1 MRRRLSVSADH
12 ANSAQNSS
20 KAHRSNDSHHLHT
33 GNGGPIHPPSIAY
46 SGASTTPQQKMVV
59 QALINNRIKNKL
71 PINSGLSLD
80 VVESDPATQRAVCA
94 LVEIAH
100 ESLDIISWSLSELLE
115 RLAKQIDADGQM
127 TTEALQ
133 SQLFIL
139 KILSVCMTSRWN
151 HRHEQDETRPSRAGK
166 PQNGSNTPSHVE
178 SPVPSSSQPSRRFRQ
193 PSTEF
198 SSSTPPPWTESYP
211 LDDNCA
217 RYILSVMVLYLRQ
230 TAAPEARLMSSSNLA
245 PDASLHDFESV
256 DLPTE
261 SSAFDDYTGKNGP
274 LLPPHISHGPKP
286 ILKLK
291 NSAASF
297 QSAGSANS
305 AHWQLGRTF
314 QFEKTHMALVKSA
327 LALNLL
333 ISKFAGR
340 IVYHLSAS
348 NWLVVFHRI
357 RQKIHFLAST
367 AEDNPDT
374 IDLQLMTHSAMDR
387 ARLVQVL
394 HELSSLLVNMK
405 RQAQAAVAIPLR
417 MAIWNWIEMCPQE
430 YNEAV
435 RSRGRLEGA
444 PERVFDLLHS
454 ANEPGRER
462 ALWPT
467 LTVLACLAAER
478 LSPDYQVDV
487 ESRSA
492 NIHSYKSSHRK
503 DIRFVEDL
511 LRHANTTS
519 KLADVSFVCAIDMCR
534 AGFRISPEGEMP
546 LRHIAA
552 DISHEVKLTLQKSP
566 GQKPSWDSCEEI
578 DVATYAEA
586 LVAVFRFLSEEESI
600 SLFMD
605 CLEPERS
612 DAVKICAIKAAT
624 TLAIEAPRLPWQQ
637 SLEKLQNDIA
647 PRLRDIYKAASVRLS
662 EYDSDGTIRRA
673 ASRPK
678 AKRFTSETLIDKDLM
693 LLSILALWRAS
704 PDYYITNIGQ
714 SHMEGWLSVSARIRD
729 SDVDTAVKISAA
741 TSNQHLIDIYFKM
754 PPNDPYYETIE
765 GWMKHS
771 LPMWL
776 IAIAKRLLLTRLDP
790 DTQRLWMHIAHQI
803 IECYHRKSEGNHAHG
818 VQFSEERVPAF
829 AMSEIAFL
837 VSLTSVNSDVSQ
849 LAAQGLRLIA
859 QAERQSEAPVNHG
872 LTEEERSKR
881 NPIYEQLGDPSVIIV
896 GRVQE
901 QKRVRKLLRLVANSS
916 PINIAVWEECFY
928 RWSALSEFVV
938 QHPLAAAAAF
948 DDAHL
953 SKQEQLMSLEDKFI
967 QWKNLTLF
975 LAAFG
980 GVTVQETHD
989 PGALAAAIPPDF
1001 LLDDMR
1007 TLRDPADLV
1016 TIFIEFLTGALID
1029 DVVRVR
1035 EVAREALGS
1044 ELSPRLFSKLF
1055 KHLDEITRN
1064 ITDGAG
1070 SEFKD
1075 EYGLFLD
1082 QLISVLKS
1090 LVENAQMPPDEAL
1103 SVDLGSILYVLVGFI
1118 SRFSDPV
1125 SYRIRVKF
1133 CALCESIC
1141 HRTDTLTLRK
1151 DDLSRNRIVDVV
1163 MDWFQDPLANT
1174 DPEAVQFQYELNT
1187 ASLRTVVKLLERLK
1201 LQPID
1206 NNSNDGDDFGH
1217 VVSRLFI
1224 RYSHVLLRAL
1234 DICRSDPIVS
1244 SRLQISSGTILIRL
1258 KSSDSTSDV
1267 PSLQKKMQA
1276 SQKEADIRDMVITG
1290 LSHLVISNSE
1300 NAVKH
1305 CIASAYDSD
1314 MRKRTIFVHVFARVL
1329 GQGTKFEAQGNPELQ
1344 ARRDQ
1349 LRELVKGSDMV
1360 LAMVIC
1366 ECCPANEV
1374 DMMISVL
1381 MNIFDTRASLVA
1393 LLKTMIDREI
1403 AHTTCEV
1410 DLFRGNSTCTRFLSA
1425 FARIHGYNY
1434 LRGLIVPLI
1443 KTMTSMPPGHAY
1455 DLDPTKASRDKLEQN
1470 QKNVKLV
1477 ALSFLDI
1484 ISSSVPALP
1493 PMIREV
1499 CAHLAKSVYQVW
1511 PDSKFAALGAF
1522 IFLRF
1527 ISPAIVA
1534 PEIVDVAVPRDDGGV
1549 IRRGLMVIAK
1559 IMQNLANNIFF
1570 AKEAHMVCLN
1580 EFLGV
1585 NITSITRYL
1594 SEVNKFSSTAV
1605 DEESTEWLGTTADD
1619 TDTIV
1624 LHRFLDKHADK
1635 IGKELLSY
1643 AKLNACGEEDASTAN
1658 AKRAWDH
1665 LCNLLVELSEVP
1677 EVPRFSQLPR
1687 SEHRE
1692 FIDLMNRCAHR
1703 SIESVQ
1709 DIFVAADV
1717 PLDLPA
1723 VFVLRVCQIDVEA
1736 LDIEL
1741 LMYHS
1746 LKTLLSPAYENRKF
1760 EVVLDC
1766 TSFTSTSEIPAQWLT
1781 TCSQLIP
1788 IDIRSRFQT
1797 SYVLNPNSLTQ
1808 KYLRRMYNIS
1818 SGTMLASGVRACSS
1832 VAELLQYVPQES
1844 LTVLRYPTSLEEES
1858 STVYTEVTMR
1868 QAHEMRI
1875 PVTMEVAETH
1885 VRVTS
1890 IRAAV
1895 ISPNLSCKST
1905 EIISLA
1911 DVSDAYNVSTGLD
1924 PYEFII
1930 RRSKQ
1935 GVTSYFSSPQRD
1947 GIVKSIRA
1955 AKSQLRDTRY
1965 FSMDRFPRFSNISA
1979 TLLHVGMLNIDS
1991 EDEGLRGAAYDL
2003 LGALCSYL
2011 NYDKSPIIASK
2022 AGIIPGDISTFAIG
2036 LSDRLA
2042 GFVPKLTLD
2051 FISVISA
2058 GMDKANAAQRITC
2071 LQYMSPWVKNLA
2083 QFCIPTNSLYE
2094 HSGARLR
2101 DCIRSLIDLTISDLE
2116 ISSMVHK
2123 YIWVE
2128 IGRQE
2133 STLVFIVLEELIR
2146 AASDGGIGSRRC
2158 ETVARTTAALS
2169 SINVRGRIF
2178 SKLRKVLG
2186 KTSLKPSKTLPENV
2200 HWNEIATLTRF
2211 ALVAS
2216 NHSKQAAYDQLYIPD
2231 IFHIVTLIAGTGQTI
2246 VRKSLYGVI
2255 MNFLQSMYLARAEDP
2270 SAPDLR
2276 NLIDEL
2282 VKVENLMLFGLTRQS
2297 STSEYFNYDP
2307 PNDNAVIDSQE
2318 ALTRLL
2324 VRVMEVTSGS
2334 RGLLNIW
2341 RARWMSLATS
2351 TAFQLPAAI
2360 QCRAFLVLGT
2370 LAASDVDDDLVYQML
2385 VAFKTALGQSTGS
2398 DTMTV
2403 VCMLRCICKVVPSL
2417 TEGSRYL
2424 CQIFWLAVALLQS
2437 SYIAF
2442 YSDAAELMRATVET
2456 LEKHGAFEGS
2466 SIPNVLLDGRVSLE
2480 DTVCQLDHLL
2490 CLSFDSSF
2498 SFTLA
2503 AIIFKGV
2510 RRNHLKS
2517 SAELVL
2523 RSLLSV
2529 TARCD
2534 NQTADGPPSGL
2545 CPDALGYFIALIPFS
2560 TTHKSYVQLLQ
2571 DCKGEEFLPAP
2582 NSSHQND
2589 FVPRVSVD
2597 LLSLTDSTSALLT
2610 VSFVSTML
2618 TTAQGDDAETEILY
2632 NLLADIGAMHP
2643 ESVSMIYDTLQDRI
2657 KDAFANSSNAAIIR
2671 AVTGIFR
2678 NAQDS
2683 LRLGSIHSMSAST
2696 LNTVDESS
2704 PAQSLKQKL
2713 EELAMDGLTTNFH
2726 FLVPNQSHWGKIAAW
2741 ISDLVLKI
2749 VGLE

>member
-1 MRRRLSVSADH
+1 MPIRRLSVSAEH
-12 ANSAQNSS
+12 GNSAQSS
-20 KAHRSNDSHHLHT
+20 NRAHRSHDSHHMLT
-33 GNGGPIHPPSIAY
+33 GNGGSIHPPSIAY

-71 PINSGLSLD
+71 PIHSGLSLD
-80 VVESDPATQRAVCA
+80 IVESDPATQRAVCA

-100 ESLDIISWSLSELLE
+100 DSLDIIAWSLSELLE

-151 HRHEQDETRPSRAGK
+151 HRHEQDDTRSSRGPK
-166 PQNGSNTPSHVE
+166 PQNGSQAPGHVE
-178 SPVPSSSQPSRRFRQ
+178 SPMPSSSQQGKKIRQ
-193 PSTEF
+193 ASTEF
-198 SSSTPPPWTESYP
+198 SSSTPPPWSEAYP

-261 SSAFDDYTGKNGP
+261 SSAFDDYTGNNGP
-274 LLPPHISHGPKP
+274 LLPPHISHGSKP
-286 ILKLK
+286 ILKLR
-291 NSAASF
+291 NSSASF
-297 QSAGSANS
+297 QSGASVTSG
-305 AHWQLGRTF
+305 HWQLGRTF
-314 QFEKTHMALVKSA
+314 QFERTHMALVKSA

-357 RQKIHFLAST
+357 RQKIHFLANT
-367 AEDNPDT
+367 TEDNPDT

-387 ARLVQVL
+387 VRLVQVL

-405 RQAQAAVAIPLR
+405 RQAQTAVAIPLR

-478 LSPDYQVDV
+478 LSPDYQIDV
-487 ESRSA
+487 ESRST
-492 NIHSYKSSHRK
+492 NFSTHKSSHRR

-511 LRHANTTS
+511 LRHSNTNS
-519 KLADVSFVCAIDMCR
+519 KLSDVSFVCAIDMCR
-534 AGFRISPEGEMP
+534 AGFRISPDGEMP

-552 DISHEVKLTLQKSP
+552 DISHEIKSTLQKSP
-566 GQKPSWDSCEEI
+566 GQKPFWDSFDEI

-586 LVAVFRFLSEEESI
+586 LVAVFRFLPEEESI
-600 SLFMD
+600 SLFLD

-624 TLAIEAPRLPWQQ
+624 TLSTETPRVPWQQ
-637 SLEKLQNDIA
+637 SLEKLQFAIS
-647 PRLRDIYKAASVRLS
+647 PRLRCIYKNSSMRLS
-662 EYDSDGTIRRA
+662 EYDSDGAIRRA

-693 LLSILALWRAS
+693 LLSILALLRAS
-704 PDYYITNIGQ
+704 PDYYIANIEDTDV
-714 SHMEGWLSVSARIRD
+714 EGWDSISARVHD
-729 SDVDTAVKISAA
+729 SDTDTAVKISAA
-741 TSNQHLIDIYFKM
+741 TSHQHLTDLFFKM
-754 PPNDPYYETIE
+754 PPTDPYYKMIE
-765 GWMKHS
+765 GWMKNAMPMS
-771 LPMWL
+771 LMC
-776 IAIAKRLLLTRLDP
+776 IAKRLLLTRLDP
-790 DTQRLWMHIAHQI
+790 DSQRLWIHVAHQLV
-803 IECYHRKSEGNHAHG
+803 ECYHRKSEDNHAHG
-818 VQFSEERVPAF
+818 MQFDKDRVPAF
-829 AMSEIAFL
+829 AMCEIAFL
-837 VSLTSVNSDVSQ
+837 VSLTSVSSDVSQ

-859 QAERQSEAPVNHG
+859 QAERQPGAPVNHG

-896 GRVQE
+896 GRVRE
-901 QKRVRKLLRLVANSS
+901 QRRVRKLLRLVANSS

-928 RWSALSEFVV
+928 RWSALSEFIV
-938 QHPLAAAAAF
+938 QNPLAAAAAF
-948 DDAHL
+948 DDSHL
-953 SKQEQLMSLEDKFI
+953 SKHEQLMSIEDKFI

-980 GVTVQETHD
+980 GVTVQEKHD
-989 PGALAAAIPPDF
+989 PGALTAVIPPEF

-1007 TLRDPADLV
+1007 SLRDPADLV
-1016 TIFIEFLTGALID
+1016 ALFIEFLTNALID

-1055 KHLDEITRN
+1055 RHLDEITRN
-1064 ITDGAG
+1064 ITAGAG
-1070 SEFKD
+1070 PEFKD

-1103 SVDLGSILYVLVGFI
+1103 SIDLGSILHILVGFI
-1118 SRFSDPV
+1118 SRFNDPV
-1125 SYRIRVKF
+1125 SHRIRVKF
-1133 CALCESIC
+1133 CALCDSIC

-1151 DDLSRNRIVDVV
+1151 DDLSRNRIIDIV
-1163 MDWFQDPLANT
+1163 MDWFQDPTSNI
-1174 DPEAVQFQYELNT
+1174 DPEAVQFQYELNF

-1206 NNSNDGDDFGH
+1206 NNSNDNDDSGH

-1224 RYSHVLLRAL
+1224 RYSHGLLRAL
-1234 DICRSDPIVS
+1234 DICQSDPIMP
-1244 SRLQISSGTILIRL
+1244 
-1258 KSSDSTSDV
+1258 DSTSDV

-1276 SQKEADIRDMVITG
+1276 SQKEADIRDLVITG
-1290 LSHLVISNSE
+1290 LSHLVTSNSE

-1305 CIASAYDSD
+1305 CIASAYDGD
-1314 MRKRTIFVHVFARVL
+1314 MRKRTIFVNVFARVL

-1403 AHTTCEV
+1403 AHTSSEV

-1443 KTMTSMPPGHAY
+1443 KTMTSMPAGHAY
-1455 DLDPTKASRDKLEQN
+1455 DLDPAKANRDKLEQN
-1470 QKNVKLV
+1470 RRNVELV

-1484 ISSSVPALP
+1484 ITSSVPALP

-1511 PDSKFAALGAF
+1511 PESKFAALGAF

-1534 PEIVDVAVPRDDGGV
+1534 PEIVDVTVPRDDGGV

-1559 IMQNLANNIFF
+1559 VMQNLANNILF
-1570 AKEAHMVCLN
+1570 AKEAHMLCLN

-1585 NITSITRYL
+1585 NIKSITRYL
-1594 SEVNKFSSTAV
+1594 SEVNKFSSTAI

-1643 AKLNACGEEDASTAN
+1643 AKLNASGEEDASTAN
-1658 AKRAWDH
+1658 AKSAWEH
-1665 LCNLLVELSEVP
+1665 LCNLLVELQEVP
-1677 EVPRFSQLPR
+1677 EVPRFSKLPR
-1687 SEHRE
+1687 TEHRE

-1746 LKTLLSPAYENRKF
+1746 LKTLLSPAYEDRKF

-1788 IDIRSRFQT
+1788 IDIRRRFLT
-1797 SYVLNPNSLTQ
+1797 SYILNPNSLTQ

-1818 SGTMLASGVRACSS
+1818 SGTMLSSGVRACSS
-1832 VAELLQYVPQES
+1832 IAELLQYVPQES
-1844 LTVLRYPTSLEEES
+1844 LTALRYPTSLEEEGI
-1858 STVYTEVTMR
+1858 TGYTEVTMR
-1868 QAHEMRI
+1868 QAHEMRM
-1875 PVTMEVAETH
+1875 PVTMEVADTH

-1895 ISPNLSCKST
+1895 ISPNLNCKST

-1947 GIVKSIRA
+1947 NIVKSIRA

-1965 FSMDRFPRFSNISA
+1965 LRMDRFPRFSNISA

-2011 NYDKSPIIASK
+2011 NYDKNPIIVSK
-2022 AGIIPGDISTFAIG
+2022 AGIIPGEISTFVIG

-2042 GFVPKLTLD
+2042 GFAPKLTLD

-2058 GMDKANAAQRITC
+2058 GMDKATAAQRITC

-2083 QFCIPTNSLYE
+2083 KFCNPTSSLYE

-2116 ISSMVHK
+2116 INSMIHRH
-2123 YIWVE
+2123 IWVE
-2128 IGRQE
+2128 ISRQD
-2133 STLVFIVLEELIR
+2133 STLVYIVLEELIR

-2158 ETVARTTAALS
+2158 ETIARSTAALS

-2178 SKLRKVLG
+2178 SKLRKALG

-2200 HWNEIATLTRF
+2200 HWNEIATLARF

-2231 IFHIVTLIAGTGQTI
+2231 IFHIVTLIAGTGQTL
-2246 VRKSLYGVI
+2246 VRKSLYGII
-2255 MNFLQSMYLARAEDP
+2255 MNFLQSVYLMRAEDA
-2270 SAPDLR
+2270 SAPELR
-2276 NLIDEL
+2276 LLIDEL
-2282 VKVENLMLFGLTRQS
+2282 IKVDNLTLFGLTRQS
-2297 STSEYFNYDP
+2297 CTSEYCSYDP
-2307 PNDNAVIDSQE
+2307 PNDKAVIDSQE
-2318 ALTRLL
+2318 SLTRLL

-2351 TAFQLPAAI
+2351 TAFQLPAVI
-2360 QCRAFLVLGT
+2360 QSRAFLVLGT
-2370 LAASDVDDDLVYQML
+2370 LATSDVDDDLVYQML
-2385 VAFKTALGQSTGS
+2385 VAFKNALGQSTES
-2398 DTMTV
+2398 DTIAV

-2437 SYIAF
+2437 SYTAF

-2456 LEKHGAFEGS
+2456 LEKHGAFQGS

-2510 RRNHLKS
+2510 RHNHLRS

-2534 NQTADGPPSGL
+2534 NQSEYGSASGL
-2545 CPDALGYFIALIPFS
+2545 CPDALGYFIALLPFC
-2560 TTHKSYVQLLQ
+2560 TTHEAYVQLLQ

-2582 NSSHQND
+2582 NSSRSRQNVL
-2589 FVPRVSVD
+2589 VPRVSVE

-2610 VSFVSTML
+2610 VSFASTLL

-2632 NLLADIGAMHP
+2632 DLLADIGVAHP
-2643 ESVSMIYDTLQDRI
+2643 ESISIIYDILQDRI

-2671 AVTGIFR
+2671 AVTSIFR

-2683 LRLGSIHSMSAST
+2683 LRLGSINSMSVST
-2696 LNTVDESS
+2696 LSTVDEGS

-2713 EELAMDGLTTNFH
+2713 EDLGMDGLTTSFQ
-2726 FLVPNQSHWGKIAAW
+2726 FLAPNRVHWSKIAAW

>member
-1 MRRRLSVSADH
+1 MPIRRLSVSAEH
-12 ANSAQNSS
+12 GNQVQSS
-20 KAHRSNDSHHLHT
+20 NRAHRSNDSHHILT

-46 SGASTTPQQKMVV
+46 SGASTTPQQRMVV

-100 ESLDIISWSLSELLE
+100 DSLDIIAWSLSELLE
-115 RLAKQIDADGQM
+115 RLAKQVDADGQM

-151 HRHEQDETRPSRAGK
+151 HRHEQDDARSSRAAK
-166 PQNGSNTPSHVE
+166 PQNGSQASGHVE
-178 SPVPSSSQPSRRFRQ
+178 SPLPTSSQQGKKIRQ
-193 PSTEF
+193 ASTEF
-198 SSSTPPPWTESYP
+198 SSSTPPPWTEAYP

-261 SSAFDDYTGKNGP
+261 SSAFDDYTGNNGP

-291 NSAASF
+291 NSSASF
-297 QSAGSANS
+297 QSTASATS
-305 AHWQLGRTF
+305 GHWQLGRTF
-314 QFEKTHMALVKSA
+314 QFERTHMALVKSA

-340 IVYHLSAS
+340 I
-348 NWLVVFHRI
+348 
-357 RQKIHFLAST
+357 KIHFLANT
-367 AEDNPDT
+367 TEDNPDT

-405 RQAQAAVAIPLR
+405 RQAQTAVAIPLR

-444 PERVFDLLHS
+444 PER
-454 ANEPGRER
+454 PGRER

-487 ESRSA
+487 ESRST
-492 NIHSYKSSHRK
+492 NFSTHKSSHRK
-503 DIRFVEDL
+503 DIRFIEDL
-511 LRHANTTS
+511 LRHSNTNS
-519 KLADVSFVCAIDMCR
+519 KLSDVSFVCVIDMCR
-534 AGFRISPEGEMP
+534 AGFRISPDGEMP

-552 DISHEVKLTLQKSP
+552 DISHEIKSTLQKSP
-566 GQKPSWDSCEEI
+566 GQKPFWDSFDEI

-586 LVAVFRFLSEEESI
+586 LVAVFRFLPEEESI
-600 SLFMD
+600 SLFLD

-624 TLAIEAPRLPWQQ
+624 TLSIEALRVPWQQ
-637 SLEKLQNDIA
+637 SLEKLQNAIS
-647 PRLRDIYKAASVRLS
+647 PRLRCIYKTSSMRLS
-662 EYDSDGTIRRA
+662 EYDSDGAIRRA

-693 LLSILALWRAS
+693 LLAILALLRAS
-704 PDYYITNIGQ
+704 PDYYIANIGDTDV
-714 SHMEGWLSVSARIRD
+714 EGWDSISARVRD
-729 SDVDTAVKISAA
+729 SDTDTAVKISAA
-741 TSNQHLIDIYFKM
+741 TSHQHLTDLFFKM
-754 PPNDPYYETIE
+754 PPNDPYYKLIE
-765 GWMKHS
+765 GWMKRAMPMS
-771 LPMWL
+771 LMS
-776 IAIAKRLLLTRLDP
+776 IAKRLLLTRLDP
-790 DTQRLWMHIAHQI
+790 DSQRLWIHVAHQLV
-803 IECYHRKSEGNHAHG
+803 ECYHRKSEDNHARG
-818 VQFSEERVPAF
+818 MQFDKDRVPAF

-837 VSLTSVNSDVSQ
+837 VSLTSVSSDVSQ

-859 QAERQSEAPVNHG
+859 QAERQPGAPVNHG

-881 NPIYEQLGDPSVIIV
+881 NPIYEQLGDPCVIIV
-896 GRVQE
+896 GRVRE

-916 PINIAVWEECFY
+916 PINIAVWEECYY

-938 QHPLAAAAAF
+938 PSPLAAAAAF
-948 DDAHL
+948 DDSHL
-953 SKQEQLMSLEDKFI
+953 SKHEQLMSLEDKFI
-967 QWKNLTLF
+967 QWRNLTLF

-980 GVTVQETHD
+980 GVTAQEKHD
-989 PGALAAAIPPDF
+989 PGALSAAIPPEF

-1016 TIFIEFLTGALID
+1016 TIFIESLTGALVD

-1055 KHLDEITRN
+1055 RHLDEITRN

-1070 SEFKD
+1070 LEFKD

-1103 SVDLGSILYVLVGFI
+1103 SIDLGSILHILVAFI

-1133 CALCESIC
+1133 CALCDSIC

-1151 DDLSRNRIVDVV
+1151 DDLSRNRIIDIV
-1163 MDWFQDPLANT
+1163 MDWFQDPTSNT
-1174 DPEAVQFQYELNT
+1174 DPEAVQFQYELNF

-1206 NNSNDGDDFGH
+1206 NNSNDGDDSGH
-1217 VVSRLFI
+1217 AVSRLFI

-1234 DICRSDPIVS
+1234 DICQSDPIVAES
-1244 SRLQISSGTILIRL
+1244 IS
-1258 KSSDSTSDV
+1258 DA

-1276 SQKEADIRDMVITG
+1276 SQREADIRDLVITG

-1305 CIASAYDSD
+1305 CITSAYDGD

-1403 AHTTCEV
+1403 THTNSEV

-1443 KTMTSMPPGHAY
+1443 KTMTSMPAGHAY
-1455 DLDPTKASRDKLEQN
+1455 DLDPAKANRDKLEQN
-1470 QKNVKLV
+1470 QRNVELV

-1511 PDSKFAALGAF
+1511 PESKFAALGAF

-1534 PEIVDVAVPRDDGGV
+1534 PEIVDVTVPRDDGGV

-1559 IMQNLANNIFF
+1559 VMQNLANNIFF
-1570 AKEAHMVCLN
+1570 AKEAHMLCLN
-1580 EFLGV
+1580 DFLGV

-1643 AKLNACGEEDASTAN
+1643 AKLNASGEEDASTVN

-1665 LCNLLVELSEVP
+1665 LCNLLVELQEVP
-1677 EVPRFSQLPR
+1677 EVPRFSTLPR

-1717 PLDLPA
+1717 ALDLPA

-1788 IDIRSRFQT
+1788 IDIRHRFLT
-1797 SYVLNPNSLTQ
+1797 SYILNPNSLTQ

-1818 SGTMLASGVRACSS
+1818 SGTMLSSGVRACSS

-1844 LTVLRYPTSLEEES
+1844 LTALRYPTSLEEEA
-1858 STVYTEVTMR
+1858 STGYTEVTMR
-1868 QAHEMRI
+1868 QAHEMRM
-1875 PVTMEVAETH
+1875 PVTMEVAETY

-1895 ISPNLSCKST
+1895 ISPNLNCKST
-1905 EIISLA
+1905 EIVSLA
-1911 DVSDAYNVSTGLD
+1911 DVSDAYNVSTGID

-1947 GIVKSIRA
+1947 SIVKSIRA

-1965 FSMDRFPRFSNISA
+1965 FRMDRFPRFSNISA

-1991 EDEGLRGAAYDL
+1991 EDEELRGAAYDL
-2003 LGALCSYL
+2003 LGALCTYL
-2011 NYDKSPIIASK
+2011 NYDKNPIIVSK
-2022 AGIIPGDISTFAIG
+2022 AGIIPGDISTFVIG

-2042 GFVPKLTLD
+2042 GFAPKLTLD

-2083 QFCIPTNSLYE
+2083 NFCNPTNSLYE

-2101 DCIRSLIDLTISDLE
+2101 DCVRSLIDLTISDLE

-2133 STLVFIVLEELIR
+2133 STLVYIVLEELIR

-2158 ETVARTTAALS
+2158 ETIARTTAALS

-2200 HWNEIATLTRF
+2200 HWNEIATLARF

-2231 IFHIVTLIAGTGQTI
+2231 IFHIVTLIAGTGQML

-2255 MNFLQSMYLARAEDP
+2255 MNFLQSVYLARAEDP
-2270 SAPDLR
+2270 SAPELR
-2276 NLIDEL
+2276 LLIDEL
-2282 VKVENLMLFGLTRQS
+2282 IKVENLTLFGLTRQS
-2297 STSEYFNYDP
+2297 CTSEYCNYDP
-2307 PNDNAVIDSQE
+2307 PNDKAMIDSQE
-2318 ALTRLL
+2318 SLTRLL

-2360 QCRAFLVLGT
+2360 QSRAFLVLGT
-2370 LAASDVDDDLVYQML
+2370 LATSDVDDDLVYQML
-2385 VAFKTALGQSTGS
+2385 VAFKNALGQSTES
-2398 DTMTV
+2398 DTMAV

-2437 SYIAF
+2437 SYTAF

-2466 SIPNVLLDGRVSLE
+2466 SIPNVLLDGRVLLE

-2510 RRNHLKS
+2510 RHNHLRS

-2534 NQTADGPPSGL
+2534 SQTEDGPVSGL
-2545 CPDALGYFIALIPFS
+2545 CPDALGYFIALLPFC
-2560 TTHKSYVQLLQ
+2560 TTHEAYVQLLE

-2582 NSSHQND
+2582 NSSRSRQND
-2589 FVPRVSVD
+2589 FVPRVSVE

-2610 VSFVSTML
+2610 VSFASTLL

-2632 NLLADIGAMHP
+2632 NLLADIGATHP
-2643 ESVSMIYDTLQDRI
+2643 ESVSMMQLFESYDILQDRI

-2671 AVTGIFR
+2671 AVTSIFR

-2683 LRLGSIHSMSAST
+2683 LRLGSMHSMSVST
-2696 LNTVDESS
+2696 LSTVNEGN

-2713 EELAMDGLTTNFH
+2713 EELGMDGLTTSFQ
-2726 FLVPNQSHWGKIAAW
+2726 FLAPNRSHWSKIAAW

>member
-1 MRRRLSVSADH
+1 MPIRRLSVSAEH
-12 ANSAQNSS
+12 ANPPQSLNRT
-20 KAHRSNDSHHLHT
+20 HRSNDSHHILT

-46 SGASTTPQQKMVV
+46 SGASTTPQQKVVV

-80 VVESDPATQRAVCA
+80 IVESDPATQRAVCA

-100 ESLDIISWSLSELLE
+100 DSLDIIAWSLSELLE
-115 RLAKQIDADGQM
+115 RLAKQVDADGQM

-151 HRHEQDETRPSRAGK
+151 HRHEQDDARSSRTGK
-166 PQNGSNTPSHVE
+166 PQNGSQASGHVE
-178 SPVPSSSQPSRRFRQ
+178 SPLPSSSQQGKKIRQ
-193 PSTEF
+193 ASTEF
-198 SSSTPPPWTESYP
+198 SSSTPPPWTEAYP

-261 SSAFDDYTGKNGP
+261 SSAFDDYTGNTGP

-291 NSAASF
+291 NSSASF
-297 QSAGSANS
+297 QSAVSATS
-305 AHWQLGRTF
+305 GHWQLGRTF
-314 QFEKTHMALVKSA
+314 QFERTHMALVKSA

-357 RQKIHFLAST
+357 RQKIHFLANT
-367 AEDNPDT
+367 TEDNPDT

-405 RQAQAAVAIPLR
+405 RQAQTAVAIPLR

-430 YNEAV
+430 FNEAV

-478 LSPDYQVDV
+478 LSPDYQIDV
-487 ESRSA
+487 ESRST
-492 NIHSYKSSHRK
+492 NFSTHKSSHRK

-511 LRHANTTS
+511 LRHSNTNS
-519 KLADVSFVCAIDMCR
+519 KLADVSFVCAIDMCK
-534 AGFRISPEGEMP
+534 AGFRISPDGEMP

-552 DISHEVKLTLQKSP
+552 DISHEIKSTLQKSP
-566 GQKPSWDSCEEI
+566 GQKPFWDSFDEI

-600 SLFMD
+600 SLFLD

-624 TLAIEAPRLPWQQ
+624 TLSIEAPRLPWQQ
-637 SLEKLQNDIA
+637 SLEKLQIA
-647 PRLRDIYKAASVRLS
+647 ISPRLRCIYKTASVRLS
-662 EYDSDGTIRRA
+662 EYDSDGAIRRA

-693 LLSILALWRAS
+693 LLSILALLRAS
-704 PDYYITNIGQ
+704 PDYYIANT
-714 SHMEGWLSVSARIRD
+714 EDLDLDGWVAISARVRD
-729 SDVDTAVKISAA
+729 SDTDTAVKISAA
-741 TSNQHLIDIYFKM
+741 TSHQHLTDLFFKM
-754 PPNDPYYETIE
+754 PPNDPYYSLIE
-765 GWMKHS
+765 GWMKSSMPMS
-771 LPMWL
+771 LMC
-776 IAIAKRLLLTRLDP
+776 IAKRLLLTRLDP
-790 DTQRLWMHIAHQI
+790 DSQRLWIHVAHQLV
-803 IECYHRKSEGNHAHG
+803 ECYHRKSEDNHARG
-818 VQFSEERVPAF
+818 MQFDKNRVPAF

-837 VSLTSVNSDVSQ
+837 VSLTSVSSDVSQ

-859 QAERQSEAPVNHG
+859 QAERQPGAPVNDG

-896 GRVQE
+896 GRVRE

-938 QHPLAAAAAF
+938 QNPLAAAAAF
-948 DDAHL
+948 DDSHL
-953 SKQEQLMSLEDKFI
+953 SKHEQLMSLEDKFI
-967 QWKNLTLF
+967 QWRNLTLF

-980 GVTVQETHD
+980 GVTAQEKHD
-989 PGALAAAIPPDF
+989 PGALTAAIPAEF

-1007 TLRDPADLV
+1007 ALRDPADLV

-1064 ITDGAG
+1064 ITAGAG
-1070 SEFKD
+1070 LEFKD

-1103 SVDLGSILYVLVGFI
+1103 SIDLGSILHVLVGFI

-1133 CALCESIC
+1133 CALCDSIC
-1141 HRTDTLTLRK
+1141 QRTDTLTLRK
-1151 DDLSRNRIVDVV
+1151 DDLSRNRIIDIV
-1163 MDWFQDPLANT
+1163 MDWFQDPLSNIDFDAI
-1174 DPEAVQFQYELNT
+1174 QFQYELNF
-1187 ASLRTVVKLLERLK
+1187 ASLRSVVKLLERLK

-1206 NNSNDGDDFGH
+1206 NNSNDTDDLGH
-1217 VVSRLFI
+1217 AVSRLFI

-1234 DICRSDPIVS
+1234 DICQSDPIV
-1244 SRLQISSGTILIRL
+1244 L
-1258 KSSDSTSDV
+1258 DSTSDV

-1276 SQKEADIRDMVITG
+1276 SQREADIRDLVITG

-1305 CIASAYDSD
+1305 CIASAYDGD
-1314 MRKRTIFVHVFARVL
+1314 IRKRTIFVHVFARVL

-1366 ECCPANEV
+1366 ECCPASEV

-1403 AHTTCEV
+1403 AHTTSEV

-1443 KTMTSMPPGHAY
+1443 KTMTSMPAGHAY
-1455 DLDPTKASRDKLEQN
+1455 DLDPAKAGRDKLEQN
-1470 QKNVKLV
+1470 QRNVELV

-1511 PDSKFAALGAF
+1511 PESKFAALGAF

-1534 PEIVDVAVPRDDGGV
+1534 PEIVDVTVPRDDGGV

-1559 IMQNLANNIFF
+1559 VMQNLANNIFF
-1570 AKEAHMVCLN
+1570 AKEAHMLCLN
-1580 EFLGV
+1580 DFLGA
-1585 NITSITRYL
+1585 NIASITRYL

-1605 DEESTEWLGTTADD
+1605 DEGSTEWLGTTADD

-1643 AKLNACGEEDASTAN
+1643 PKLNASGEEDASTAN

-1665 LCNLLVELSEVP
+1665 LCTLLVELQEAPDVP
-1677 EVPRFSQLPR
+1677 HFSQLPR

-1692 FIDLMNRCAHR
+1692 FIDLMSRCAHR

-1717 PLDLPA
+1717 PSDLPA

-1746 LKTLLSPAYENRKF
+1746 FKTLLSPAYENRKF

-1788 IDIRSRFQT
+1788 IDIQHRFLT
-1797 SYVLNPNSLTQ
+1797 SYILNPNSLTQ

-1818 SGTMLASGVRACSS
+1818 SGNMLSSGVRACSS
-1832 VAELLQYVPQES
+1832 VAELLQYVPAES
-1844 LTVLRYPTSLEEES
+1844 LSALRYPTSLEEEA
-1858 STVYTEVTMR
+1858 STGYTEVTMR
-1868 QAHEMRI
+1868 QTHEMRM

-1895 ISPNLSCKST
+1895 ISPNLNCKST

-1947 GIVKSIRA
+1947 SIVKSIRA
-1955 AKSQLRDTRY
+1955 AKSQMRDTRL
-1965 FSMDRFPRFSNISA
+1965 FRMDRFPRFSNIST

-2011 NYDKSPIIASK
+2011 NYDKNPIIVSK
-2022 AGIIPGDISTFAIG
+2022 AGIIPGDISTFVIG

-2042 GFVPKLTLD
+2042 GFAPKLTLD

-2083 QFCIPTNSLYE
+2083 KFCNPTNSLYE

-2101 DCIRSLIDLTISDLE
+2101 DCVRSLIDLTISDLE

-2133 STLVFIVLEELIR
+2133 STLVYIVLEELIR

-2158 ETVARTTAALS
+2158 ETIARTTAALS

-2200 HWNEIATLTRF
+2200 HWNEIATLARF

-2231 IFHIVTLIAGTGQTI
+2231 IIHVVTLIAGTGQTL

-2255 MNFLQSMYLARAEDP
+2255 MNFLQSVYLVRAEDP
-2270 SAPDLR
+2270 SAPELR
-2276 NLIDEL
+2276 LLIDEL
-2282 VKVENLMLFGLTRQS
+2282 VKVENLTLFGLTRQS
-2297 STSEYFNYDP
+2297 YTSEYCNYDP
-2307 PNDNAVIDSQE
+2307 PNDKAMIDSQE

-2351 TAFQLPAAI
+2351 TAFQLPAII
-2360 QCRAFLVLGT
+2360 QSRAFLVLGT
-2370 LAASDVDDDLVYQML
+2370 LATSDVDDDLVYQML
-2385 VAFKTALGQSTGS
+2385 VAFKNALGQSTES
-2398 DTMTV
+2398 DTMAV

-2437 SYIAF
+2437 SYTAF
-2442 YSDAAELMRATVET
+2442 YSDAAGLMRATVET

-2466 SIPNVLLDGRVSLE
+2466 SIPTVLLDGRVSLE

-2510 RRNHLKS
+2510 RHNHLRS

-2529 TARCD
+2529 TARCG
-2534 NQTADGPPSGL
+2534 NQTADGPDSGL
-2545 CPDALGYFIALIPFS
+2545 CPDALGYFIALLPFC
-2560 TTHKSYVQLLQ
+2560 TTHESYVQLLQ
-2571 DCKGEEFLPAP
+2571 DCNGEEFLPAP
-2582 NSSHQND
+2582 NSSRQND
-2589 FVPRVSVD
+2589 FVPRVSVE
-2597 LLSLTDSTSALLT
+2597 LLSLTDNTSALLA
-2610 VSFVSTML
+2610 VSFASTLL

-2632 NLLADIGAMHP
+2632 NLLADIGATHP
-2643 ESVSMIYDTLQDRI
+2643 ESVSMIYDILQDRI

-2671 AVTGIFR
+2671 AVTSIFR

-2683 LRLGSIHSMSAST
+2683 LRLGSLHSMSVST
-2696 LNTVDESS
+2696 LSTVDECN

-2713 EELAMDGLTTNFH
+2713 EELGMDGLTTSFQ
-2726 FLVPNQSHWGKIAAW
+2726 FLAPNRIHWSKIAAW

>member
-1 MRRRLSVSADH
+1 MPIRRLSVSAEH
-12 ANSAQNSS
+12 ANSAQSS
-20 KAHRSNDSHHLHT
+20 SRAHRSNDSHHLHT
-33 GNGGPIHPPSIAY
+33 GNGSGPIHPPSIAY

-59 QALINNRIKNKL
+59 QALINSRIKNKL

-151 HRHEQDETRPSRAGK
+151 HRHEQDETRSSRSGK
-166 PQNGSNTPSHVE
+166 PQNGSQAPSHVE
-178 SPVPSSSQPSRRFRQ
+178 SPIPSSSQQSRKFRQ
-193 PSTEF
+193 ASTEF
-198 SSSTPPPWTESYP
+198 SSSTPPPWTEAYP

-245 PDASLHDFESV
+245 ADASLHDFESV

-274 LLPPHISHGPKP
+274 SLPPHISHGPKP

-291 NSAASF
+291 NSSASF

-305 AHWQLGRTF
+305 GHWQLGP
-314 QFEKTHMALVKSA
+314 
-327 LALNLL
+327 
-333 ISKFAGR
+333 KFAGR

-348 NWLVVFHRI
+348 NWMVVFHRI
-357 RQKIHFLAST
+357 RQKIHFLANT
-367 AEDNPDT
+367 TEDNPDT

-430 YNEAV
+430 YNEAI

-478 LSPDYQVDV
+478 LSPDYQIDV

-492 NIHSYKSSHRK
+492 NFPTHKSGHRK

-511 LRHANTTS
+511 LRHANTNS

-552 DISHEVKLTLQKSP
+552 DISHEVKLTLKSP
-566 GQKPSWDSCEEI
+566 GQKSFWDSCDEI

-600 SLFMD
+600 SLFLE

-624 TLAIEAPRLPWQQ
+624 TLSIEASRLPWQQ
-637 SLEKLQNDIA
+637 SLEKLQFAIA
-647 PRLRDIYKAASVRLS
+647 PRLRDIYKTSSIRLS
-662 EYDSDGTIRRA
+662 EYDTDGTIRRA

-704 PDYYITNIGQ
+704 PDYYVANVEQ
-714 SHMEGWLSVSARIRD
+714 AQLEGWASITGRIRD
-729 SDVDTAVKISAA
+729 SDTDTAVKISAA
-741 TSNQHLIDIYFKM
+741 TSNQHLTDIFFKL
-754 PPNDPYYETIE
+754 PPNDPYYDMIETC
-765 GWMKHS
+765 MKHS

-776 IAIAKRLLLTRLDP
+776 ISVAKRLLLTRLDP
-790 DTQRLWMHIAHQI
+790 DSQRLWIHIAHQI
-803 IECYHRKSEGNHAHG
+803 IECYHRKSEGNHARG
-818 VQFSEERVPAF
+818 VQFSEARVPAF
-829 AMSEIAFL
+829 AISEIAFL
-837 VSLTSVNSDVSQ
+837 VSLTSVSSDVSQ

-859 QAERQSEAPVNHG
+859 QAERQPGAPVNHG

-896 GRVQE
+896 GRVRE

-938 QHPLAAAAAF
+938 HHPLAAAGAF

-967 QWKNLTLF
+967 QWRNLTLF

-989 PGALAAAIPPDF
+989 PGALAAAIQPDL

-1070 SEFKD
+1070 LEFKD

-1103 SVDLGSILYVLVGFI
+1103 SIDLGSILHVLVGFI

-1151 DDLSRNRIVDVV
+1151 DDLSRNRIIDIV
-1163 MDWFQDPLANT
+1163 MDWFQDPLLSNT
-1174 DPEAVQFQYELNT
+1174 DPEAIQFQYELNL

-1206 NNSNDGDDFGH
+1206 NNSNDGDDTGH
-1217 VVSRLFI
+1217 AVSRLFI

-1234 DICRSDPIVS
+1234 DICQSDPIA
-1244 SRLQISSGTILIRL
+1244 
-1258 KSSDSTSDV
+1258 SDSTSDV
-1267 PSLQKKMQA
+1267 PSLQKRMQA

-1305 CIASAYDSD
+1305 CISSAYDGD
-1314 MRKRTIFVHVFARVL
+1314 IRKRTIFVHVFARVL

-1349 LRELVKGSDMV
+1349 LRELVKGSDML

-1403 AHTTCEV
+1403 AHTTSEV

-1434 LRGLIVPLI
+1434 LRGLVVPLI
-1443 KTMTSMPPGHAY
+1443 KTMT
-1455 DLDPTKASRDKLEQN
+1455 LEQN
-1470 QKNVKLV
+1470 QKNVELV

-1534 PEIVDVAVPRDDGGV
+1534 PEIVDVTVPRDDGGV

-1559 IMQNLANNIFF
+1559 VMQNLANNIFF

-1580 EFLGV
+1580 EFLSV

-1643 AKLNACGEEDASTAN
+1643 AKLNACGEEEASTAN

-1665 LCNLLVELSEVP
+1665 LCNLLVELQEVP
-1677 EVPRFSQLPR
+1677 EAPRFSQLPR

-1788 IDIRSRFQT
+1788 IDIRSRFVT
-1797 SYVLNPNSLTQ
+1797 SYILNPNSLTQ

-1832 VAELLQYVPQES
+1832 VADLLQYVPQES
-1844 LTVLRYPTSLEEES
+1844 LTALRYPTSLEEEA
-1858 STVYTEVTMR
+1858 STGYTEVTMR
-1868 QAHEMRI
+1868 QAHEMRM
-1875 PVTMEVAETH
+1875 PVTMEVAETY

-1947 GIVKSIRA
+1947 SIVKSIRTS
-1955 AKSQLRDTRY
+1955 KSQLRDTRY
-1965 FSMDRFPRFSNISA
+1965 FSMDRFPRLSNISA

-2011 NYDKSPIIASK
+2011 NYDKSPIIVSK
-2022 AGIIPGDISTFAIG
+2022 AGIIPGDISTFVIG

-2042 GFVPKLTLD
+2042 GFAPKLTLD

-2058 GMDKANAAQRITC
+2058 GMDKAKAAQRITC

-2083 QFCIPTNSLYE
+2083 QFCNPTNALYE

-2101 DCIRSLIDLTISDLE
+2101 DCIRSLIDLTIADMEASSDDVK

-2133 STLVFIVLEELIR
+2133 PTLVYIVLEELIR

-2158 ETVARTTAALS
+2158 ETIARTTAALS

-2178 SKLRKVLG
+2178 AKLRKVLG

-2231 IFHIVTLIAGTGQTI
+2231 ILHIVTLIAGTGQTL

-2255 MNFLQSMYLARAEDP
+2255 MNFLQSVYLARAEDP
-2270 SAPDLR
+2270 SAPGLR
-2276 NLIDEL
+2276 CLIDEL
-2282 VKVENLMLFGLTRQS
+2282 IKVENLTLFGLTRQS

-2307 PNDNAVIDSQE
+2307 PNDKTMIDSQE

-2370 LAASDVDDDLVYQML
+2370 LATSDVDDDLVYQML
-2385 VAFKTALGQSTGS
+2385 VAFKTALGQSTES
-2398 DTMTV
+2398 DTMAV

-2437 SYIAF
+2437 SYTAF
-2442 YSDAAELMRATVET
+2442 YPDAAELMRATVET
-2456 LEKHGAFEGS
+2456 LEKHGAFVGS

-2510 RRNHLKS
+2510 RHNHLKS
-2517 SAELVL
+2517 SAERVL

-2534 NQTADGPPSGL
+2534 TQTEDAPASGL
-2545 CPDALGYFIALIPFS
+2545 CPDALGYFIALLPFS
-2560 TTHKSYVQLLQ
+2560 TTHESYVQLLQ

-2582 NSSHQND
+2582 NSSHEND
-2589 FVPRVSVD
+2589 LVPRVSID
-2597 LLSLTDSTSALLT
+2597 LLSLTDSTPALLT
-2610 VSFVSTML
+2610 VSFASTML

-2632 NLLADIGAMHP
+2632 NLLADIGASHP
-2643 ESVSMIYDTLQDRI
+2643 DSVSMIYDTLQDRI

-2671 AVTGIFR
+2671 AVTSIFR

-2683 LRLGSIHSMSAST
+2683 LRLGSMHSMSAST
-2696 LNTVDESS
+2696 LSAVDECNS
-2704 PAQSLKQKL
+2704 AQSLKQKL
-2713 EELAMDGLTTNFH
+2713 EELGMDGLTTSFQ
-2726 FLVPNQSHWGKIAAW
+2726 FLAPNRSHWSKIAAW
-2741 ISDLVLKI
+2741 ISDLVHKI